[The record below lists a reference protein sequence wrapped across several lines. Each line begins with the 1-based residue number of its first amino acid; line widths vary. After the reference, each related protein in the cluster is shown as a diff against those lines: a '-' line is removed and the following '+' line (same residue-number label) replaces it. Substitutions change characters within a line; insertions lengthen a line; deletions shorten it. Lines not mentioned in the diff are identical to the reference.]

1 MKKTNNVGA
10 QSDMI
15 TAPVMSSPL
24 NDAEFVDSPGAF
36 VRFGL
41 RRSLLYSLHREGL
54 IRGVSLRRK
63 GTVRGKRLWSCDSIR
78 KFLRRR
84 MEGDNGGAK

>member
-1 MKKTNNVGA
+1 MKKTSNVGA
-10 QSDMI
+10 QSDM
-15 TAPVMSSPL
+15 TTVPVVASPL

-41 RRSLLYSLHREGL
+41 RRSLLYALHREGL
-54 IRGVSLRRK
+54 ISGVSLRRK

-78 KFLRRR
+78 EFLRRQ
-84 MEGDNGGAK
+84 MEIDNETT